1 MREYFNLIEF
11 ITLGASRINLVLL
24 EIYIDICTVV
34 VRSLNCVQLFVTSWT
49 AVCQAS
55 LFFTIS
61 KSLLKLMSIAL
72 VMPFNRLILCHPL
85 ILLLLSQNQ
94 GFFQVFFLHQVV
106 NTYIYT
112 YKYMQIF
119 NDLFYTIYEWFSKAL
134 TKKWHKGEWNK
145 ISIFRANYNVVG
157 VLYTWTQVMDKTMLW
172 KEILSVN

>member
-61 KSLLKLMSIAL
+61 KILLKLMSIAL
-72 VMPFNRLILCHPL
+72 VMPFNHLILCHPL

-94 GFFQVFFLHQVV
+94 GFFQVYFFASGGQYIHICIYICKYSMTYFILYMNGFPRLWQRSDTKV
-106 NTYIYT
+106 NETRSLYLE
-112 YKYMQIF
+112 QI
-119 NDLFYTIYEWFSKAL
+119 K
-134 TKKWHKGEWNK
+134 
-145 ISIFRANYNVVG
+145 
-157 VLYTWTQVMDKTMLW
+157 M
-172 KEILSVN
+172 

>member
-61 KSLLKLMSIAL
+61 KILLKLMSIAL
-72 VMPFNRLILCHPL
+72 VMPFNHLILCHPL
-85 ILLLLSQNQ
+85 ILLLLFQNQ
-94 GFFQVFFLHQVV
+94 GFFQVFFFCIRWSIH
-106 NTYIYT
+106 TYMHI
-112 YKYMQIF
+112 YMQIF

-145 ISIFRANYNVVG
+145 ISIFRAN
-157 VLYTWTQVMDKTMLW
+157 
-172 KEILSVN
+172 

>member
-61 KSLLKLMSIAL
+61 KILLKLMSIAL
-72 VMPFNRLILCHPL
+72 VMPFNHLILCHPL
-85 ILLLLSQNQ
+85 ILLLLFQNQ
-94 GFFQVFFLHQVV
+94 GFFQVFFFFLHQVV
-106 NTYIYT
+106 NTYIYAYIYANIQWLILYYIWMVFQGSDKEVT
-112 YKYMQIF
+112 QRWMKQ
-119 NDLFYTIYEWFSKAL
+119 DLYI
-134 TKKWHKGEWNK
+134 
-145 ISIFRANYNVVG
+145 
-157 VLYTWTQVMDKTMLW
+157 
-172 KEILSVN
+172 